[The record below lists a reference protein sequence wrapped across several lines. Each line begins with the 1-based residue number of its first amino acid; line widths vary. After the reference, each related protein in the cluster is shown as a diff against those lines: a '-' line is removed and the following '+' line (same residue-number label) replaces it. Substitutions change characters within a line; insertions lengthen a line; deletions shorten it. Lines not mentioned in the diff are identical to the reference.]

1 MSITFSNKKSLSFY
15 ELQKIED
22 ELYRKFLI
30 HDTIKAQNCNLSD
43 VFKRKTEKIID
54 QDYNAPQNI
63 FLLSNYKGHVIVG
76 RKIKSI
82 YGNDGV
88 CR

>member
-1 MSITFSNKKSLSFY
+1 MSITFSNKKSLSFD

-54 QDYNAPQNI
+54 
-63 FLLSNYKGHVIVG
+63 
-76 RKIKSI
+76 
-82 YGNDGV
+82 
-88 CR
+88 